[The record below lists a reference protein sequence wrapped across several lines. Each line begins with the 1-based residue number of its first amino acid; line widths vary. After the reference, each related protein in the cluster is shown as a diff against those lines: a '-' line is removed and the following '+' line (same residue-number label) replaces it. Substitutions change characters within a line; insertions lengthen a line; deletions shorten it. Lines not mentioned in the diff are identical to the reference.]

1 MNRSKVNIIII
12 VDYHSVFGNTFV
24 GQCHKFVRVSYVILH
39 AAKWISINILRLV
52 VGNYIENSK
61 VTF

>member
-24 GQCHKFVRVSYVILH
+24 GQCHKFLRVSYVILH
-39 AAKWISINILRLV
+39 AAKWISINV
-52 VGNYIENSK
+52 TGPAKTGHVG
-61 VTF
+61 